1 MEGKRSSNAAS
12 SPASPRGRRC
22 MHAGSNNA
30 LAVVELSMLACR
42 GPRSLF
48 GGPLSTR
55 AACEDTSVRAAILA
69 AAEAE
74 RLKAAAAA
82 ARRAGSAG
90 ASSSKAHA
98 HAPPPKPD
106 PKEVKKKIIKNDLD
120 AFDELN
126 TDGPAKKPAGPAG
139 GGAGDKGKAAAGAAA
154 GKPGNNGSRA
164 AAAAAGGKQRAAQ
177 TAAGLQ
183 QVRMKGV
190 RVQGR
195 HGFALEEGRPCM
207 CAMHGKSCSIQV
219 TSRLQCT
226 DYIAYASLAI
236 PLPMP
241 EPCAHPTWPCMP
253 SVCCAVPPMNQ
264 ALSPP

>member
-1 MEGKRSSNAAS
+1 M
-12 SPASPRGRRC
+12 
-22 MHAGSNNA
+22 
-30 LAVVELSMLACR
+30 
-42 GPRSLF
+42 F

-98 HAPPPKPD
+98 PAPPPKPD
-106 PKEVKKKIIKNDLD
+106 PKEIKKKIIKNDLD

-126 TDGPAKKPAGPAG
+126 TDGPAKKKPAGPA

-154 GKPGNNGSRA
+154 QAQGKPGSNGSRAA
-164 AAAAAGGKQRAAQ
+164 AAAAAGGKQRPAQ

-183 QVRMKGV
+183 QVRNSSRGGWGWEGCMGLSSGRGV
-190 RVQGR
+190 HAVCHAWQLMQHAGEGPPAR
-195 HGFALEEGRPCM
+195 HVPMLLTYRLRRLNPIPYKPHPVHHTCACARPTAPLAQCVALLLATTFA
-207 CAMHGKSCSIQV
+207 SF
-219 TSRLQCT
+219 
-226 DYIAYASLAI
+226 
-236 PLPMP
+236 PMP
-241 EPCAHPTWPCMP
+241 A
-253 SVCCAVPPMNQ
+253 Q
-264 ALSPP
+264 L